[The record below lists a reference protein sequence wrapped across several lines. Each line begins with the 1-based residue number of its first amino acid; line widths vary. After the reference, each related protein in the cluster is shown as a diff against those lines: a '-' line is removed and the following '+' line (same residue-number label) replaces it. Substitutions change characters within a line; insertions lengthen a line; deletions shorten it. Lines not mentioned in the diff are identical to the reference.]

1 MSRSD
6 ARCATPY
13 IYSGELQI
21 RPEVD
26 AALAA
31 LKDKP
36 YTAIPSWKND
46 GTWEL
51 WTVEGDGETEP
62 CIISGPSTTYP
73 SESAAWLRGGLV
85 CRARLN
91 LDHLRLGY
99 SIRILFVTM

>member
-36 YTAIPSWKND
+36 YTAIPRS
-46 GTWEL
+46 
-51 WTVEGDGETEP
+51 V
-62 CIISGPSTTYP
+62 
-73 SESAAWLRGGLV
+73 GGRREV
-85 CRARLN
+85 PDDRAER
-91 LDHLRLGY
+91 
-99 SIRILFVTM
+99 

>member
-1 MSRSD
+1 MNRSD

-13 IYSGELQI
+13 IYSGELRI

-51 WTVEGDGETEP
+51 WTVEVMMKP
-62 CIISGPSTTYP
+62 GPAS
-73 SESAAWLRGGLV
+73 SAAHRQL
-85 CRARLN
+85 
-91 LDHLRLGY
+91 
-99 SIRILFVTM
+99 SQ

>member
-1 MSRSD
+1 MRRSD

-62 CIISGPSTTYP
+62 CIISGPSTTYA
-73 SESAAWLRGGLV
+73 SEADALAAGAAWFAGINSTPR
-85 CRARLN
+85 
-91 LDHLRLGY
+91 
-99 SIRILFVTM
+99 

>member
-46 GTWEL
+46 GTWEPVSY
-51 WTVEGDGETEP
+51 T
-62 CIISGPSTTYP
+62 
-73 SESAAWLRGGLV
+73 
-85 CRARLN
+85 
-91 LDHLRLGY
+91 HLTLPTNRE
-99 SIRILFVTM
+99 V

>member
-21 RPEVD
+21 RPKVD
-26 AALAA
+26 AAL
-31 LKDKP
+31 KVKP

-46 GTWEL
+46 ETWEL
-51 WTVEGDGETEP
+51 WTVEGDGETQP

-73 SESAAWLRGGLV
+73 SEADALAAGAAWLSGQR
-85 CRARLN
+85 
-91 LDHLRLGY
+91 
-99 SIRILFVTM
+99 

>member
-36 YTAIPSWKND
+36 YTAIPSSLSDLEKTGAFTAIKHFSMKFGWR
-46 GTWEL
+46 L
-51 WTVEGDGETEP
+51 W
-62 CIISGPSTTYP
+62 
-73 SESAAWLRGGLV
+73 L
-85 CRARLN
+85 
-91 LDHLRLGY
+91 
-99 SIRILFVTM
+99 

>member
-1 MSRSD
+1 MKRSD

-26 AALAA
+26 AALVA

-36 YTAIPSWKND
+36 YTTIPCWKND

-51 WTVEGDGETEP
+51 WTMEGDGETEP
-62 CIISGPSTTYP
+62 FVISGPAMTYP
-73 SESAAWLRGGLV
+73 SEVDALDAGAAWLV
-85 CRARLN
+85 SLN
-91 LDHLRLGY
+91 
-99 SIRILFVTM
+99 STPC

>member
-62 CIISGPSTTYP
+62 CIISGPSTTYA
-73 SESAAWLRGGLV
+73 SEADALAAGAAWLSGQR
-85 CRARLN
+85 
-91 LDHLRLGY
+91 
-99 SIRILFVTM
+99 

>member
-31 LKDKP
+31 LK
-36 YTAIPSWKND
+36 
-46 GTWEL
+46 
-51 WTVEGDGETEP
+51 
-62 CIISGPSTTYP
+62 
-73 SESAAWLRGGLV
+73 GLV
-85 CRARLN
+85 DQIQSWMAAPPPAGRA
-91 LDHLRLGY
+91 
-99 SIRILFVTM
+99 

>member
-1 MSRSD
+1 MNRYD

-21 RPEVD
+21 RPDVD

-62 CIISGPSTTYP
+62 CIISGPSTTYH
-73 SESAAWLRGGLV
+73 SELEALAAGV
-85 CRARLN
+85 ARFAGQ
-91 LDHLRLGY
+91 D
-99 SIRILFVTM
+99 

>member
-21 RPEVD
+21 RLEVD

-51 WTVEGDGETEP
+51 WTVEGDGETQP

-73 SESAAWLRGGLV
+73 SEADALAAGAAWLSGQR
-85 CRARLN
+85 
-91 LDHLRLGY
+91 
-99 SIRILFVTM
+99 

>member
-46 GTWEL
+46 ETWEL
-51 WTVEGDGETEP
+51 
-62 CIISGPSTTYP
+62 
-73 SESAAWLRGGLV
+73 
-85 CRARLN
+85 
-91 LDHLRLGY
+91 
-99 SIRILFVTM
+99 